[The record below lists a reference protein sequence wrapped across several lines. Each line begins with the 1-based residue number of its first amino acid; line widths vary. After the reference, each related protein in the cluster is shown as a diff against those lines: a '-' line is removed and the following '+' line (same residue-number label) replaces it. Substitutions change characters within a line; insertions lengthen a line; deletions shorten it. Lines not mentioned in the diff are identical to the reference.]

1 MEDIK
6 NINRLLG
13 QVKTITKS
21 YERVNEAI
29 GGNFNI
35 FSVLRI
41 ESDEERTHSRF
52 LAELLNPEGVHGC
65 KDAFLKLFVEGMP
78 VEIKSLNTKNCKVT
92 TEARAKEGIID
103 ILIKEDNHPKVIMIE
118 NKIYAREQPD
128 QLLRYKNSFPN
139 GELLFLTLD
148 GRDSDQTS
156 SKDIYT
162 PISYKENIIAW
173 LEECKKVV
181 VDKPIIRETITQYI
195 HLIKKLT
202 NSNINSE
209 MDRKL
214 LELFIKD
221 REDFKAFKEIKNL
234 DIYEI
239 HKIVLEDLK
248 PTLECIAKDNS
259 ITLSPGDDIENPWT
273 EDMKDHKHDIYPK
286 FYFHSP
292 NLNGDRIRIC
302 FEFYINKKSTISSR
316 FYFGFYYHP
325 PSSESSLRPDDEK
338 LKEKFGN
345 VFGLNEWWHK
355 DYWLC
360 TKNYDGYED
369 WGNLDTLEK
378 IIFGDFKKDIKS
390 KIETIGDFK
399 KDIKSKIE
407 TMLKMLKEHSVVN
420 KD

>member
-1 MEDIK
+1 MEDTK

-78 VEIKSLNTKNCKVT
+78 VEIESLNTKNCKVT
-92 TEARAKEGIID
+92 TEARAKEGRID
-103 ILIKEDNHPKVIMIE
+103 ILIKEDNPSKVIMIE

-139 GELLFLTLD
+139 GKLLFLTLD
-148 GRDSDQTS
+148 GRDSEQGS

-173 LEECKKVV
+173 LEECKKVA
-181 VDKPIIRETITQYI
+181 VDKPIIRETLTQYI
-195 HLIKKLT
+195 NLIKKLT
-202 NSNINSE
+202 NLNINSE

-221 REDFKAFKEIKNL
+221 KEDFIAFKNIRNVN
-234 DIYEI
+234 IYEI
-239 HKIVLEDLK
+239 YKIALNEYLK
-248 PTLECIAKDNS
+248 PALERIAEDNN

-273 EDMKDHKHDIYPK
+273 EDMKYYKHYIYPK

-302 FEFYINKKSTISSR
+302 FEFCIEKNSKIASR

-325 PSSESSLRPDDEK
+325 PCSESSLRPDDEK
-338 LKEKFGN
+338 LKKEFGN
-345 VFGLNEWWHK
+345 VFGLNGWWHK

-360 TKNYDGYED
+360 TKDCDGYQD
-369 WGNLDTLEK
+369 WGNLDILEK
-378 IIFGDFKKDIKS
+378 IIFDDFDFEKDIR
-390 KIETIGDFK
+390 
-399 KDIKSKIE
+399 SKIE
-407 TMLKMLKEHSVVN
+407 TMLKMLKEHFGVH